1 MSLILIK
8 DRYLHPLVYF
18 IADKPTKENLSPK
31 IPLVGTKS
39 YRTLL
44 GWCGEMNVD
53 VSRVRMF
60 NQSDKPFNGIG
71 NVSSLNQ
78 ATELGHIRV
87 VALGNKAFNY
97 LLKVGVN
104 EFFVLPH
111 PSGRNRQLN
120 NKKFVQEKLD
130 QCRDYIYGEQ
140 NE

>member
-53 VSRVRMF
+53 ISRVRMF

-71 NVSSLNQ
+71 NVPSLNQ
-78 ATELGHIRV
+78 AIELGHIRV
-87 VALGNKAFNY
+87 IALGYKAMDY
-97 LLKVGVN
+97 LIKSGVD

-111 PSGRNRQLN
+111 PSGRNLQLN
-120 NKKFVQEKLD
+120 YKELVQSKLD
-130 QCRDYIYGEQ
+130 HCRDYIYHGVNQ
-140 NE
+140 